1 MIFSHLN
8 YLSSL
13 NGKYEF
19 IVEYSINDTYTTMT
33 TQIRADSESDAI
45 EILTSELKQRYNN
58 FSIKL
63 VKKI

>member
-1 MIFSHLN
+1 MIL
-8 YLSSL
+8 
-13 NGKYEF
+13 
-19 IVEYSINDTYTTMT
+19 TQTMT

>member
-19 IVEYSINDTYTTMT
+19 TVEYSINDTYTTMT